1 MNDYF
6 VRTKVPIMRYMSST
20 EVKVLIVDDDA
31 DLRAA
36 LTDFISRMGARVRSA
51 GNVVEAQQML
61 QTETT
66 PFEIVITDLKIP
78 GGSGMDVLKAA
89 HARSLESLITIIT
102 GYASMETAIDAI
114 RLGAYSYIAK
124 PFSLNEI
131 GVQVRNMI
139 ERVTL
144 SKENARLS
152 IRLQDLYQQIERF
165 HTERADAFK
174 LHEDINKK
182 LLENTQ
188 KLDQIL
194 TLVRPNGTQRTANRT
209 ENAALPK
216 LSQANEGFENIKNF
230 GSIPQL

>member
-1 MNDYF
+1 MKDYF

-36 LTDFISRMGARVRSA
+36 LTDFISRMGAKVRSA
-51 GNVVEAQQML
+51 GNVAEAQQML

-152 IRLQDLYQQIERF
+152 IKLQELYEQIERF
-165 HTERADAFK
+165 QTERADAFK

-194 TLVRPNGTQRTANRT
+194 TLVRPNGTQWIANRI
-209 ENAALPK
+209 ENAAIPK
-216 LSQANEGFENIKNF
+216 LSQANEGFENAKPF